1 MSLRRKSGIGRK
13 SKNSRDEKQ
22 EQMCGLSRPNCFKTE
37 PLTPR
42 YIIVKCEPEED
53 LINVNTT
60 AGVLTISVITHCY
73 IYIPPSSTMVA
84 EGGFFLLTILR
95 ICGIIF
101 IDKKIWS

>member
-1 MSLRRKSGIGRK
+1 MSLRRKSGIGWK

-53 LINVNTT
+53 FINVNTT
-60 AGVLTISVITHCY
+60 AGVLTTSVATHCY
-73 IYIPPSSTMVA
+73 IYIPPSPMDCSR
-84 EGGFFLLTILR
+84 GWFL
-95 ICGIIF
+95 F
-101 IDKKIWS
+101 IDNFENLWYNIYIK